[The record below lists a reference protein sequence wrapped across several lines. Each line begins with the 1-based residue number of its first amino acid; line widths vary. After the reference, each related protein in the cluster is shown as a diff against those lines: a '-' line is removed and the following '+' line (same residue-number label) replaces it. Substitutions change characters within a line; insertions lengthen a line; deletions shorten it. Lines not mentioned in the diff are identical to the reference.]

1 MNRDKNGRFSK
12 DDGYNFYLSIPS
24 LKNLVYWAFII
35 IILFPWLVIG
45 ARFNIIQKIFEFFE
59 EIFLKNDENVETT
72 KKSGLF
78 Y

>member
-1 MNRDKNGRFSK
+1 MKSDKNDRFSK
-12 DDGYNFYLSIPS
+12 DDGYSFYLYIPS

-59 EIFLKNDENVETT
+59 ERF
-72 KKSGLF
+72 
-78 Y
+78 